1 MVSIVSKIMKTLLT
15 VLLIGCIA
23 AGCNKDF
30 ETKTFIVASQLAT
43 YTNWAGQTVTSIQ
56 VKENPTDPFRILGQ
70 EIEGFNYEPGFEY
83 RISVKEYVLSDPPQ
97 DASNLRYVLKKI
109 ISKQ

>member
-1 MVSIVSKIMKTLLT
+1 MVSIVRKMMKTLL
-15 VLLIGCIA
+15 VILLIGWMA
-23 AGCNKDF
+23 TGCKKDF
-30 ETKTFIVASQLAT
+30 ETRTFIVASQLAT

-70 EIEGFNYEPGFEY
+70 EIEGFNYEPGFEFT
-83 RISVKEYVLSDPPQ
+83 ILVKEYVLANPPW

-109 ISKQ
+109 VSKQ